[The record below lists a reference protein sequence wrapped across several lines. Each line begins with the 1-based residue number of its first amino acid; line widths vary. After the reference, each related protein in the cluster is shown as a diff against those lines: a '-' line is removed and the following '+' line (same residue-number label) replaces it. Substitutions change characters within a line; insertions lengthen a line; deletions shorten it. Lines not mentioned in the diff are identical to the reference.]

1 MNESSCNK
9 SWMPPAN
16 KMEEVRSMMK
26 RVSWESRVPT
36 QSWLLD
42 RFPKTAKREWWN
54 NSTRGL
60 SRNRKR
66 RFHYISIKTR
76 RTIIIRT
83 HRSHWMH
90 KVVKTWWAKAWYTM
104 MLTYPQ
110 GSARQNKTLIIP
122 KCILMMQKL
131 SHRMMTNFPKELLK
145 NMTLLRYSRP

>member
-1 MNESSCNK
+1 MNESSSNK

-42 RFPKTAKREWWN
+42 RFPKTAEREWWN
-54 NSTRGL
+54 NSTRGS

-66 RFHYISIKTR
+66 RFQYISIKTR

-104 MLTYPQ
+104 MLMYHQ
-110 GSARQNKTLIIP
+110 GLASQSKILIIP
-122 KCILMMQKL
+122 KCILMKQKL
-131 SHRMMTNFPKELLK
+131 SHRMMTNLPKEPLK
-145 NMTLLRYSRP
+145 NMTLLRYNRL